1 MDKTKETKETKE
13 NIKNKNILVLSGG
26 SMRGIAHIGVL
37 KALEN
42 LNILENIKTFAATS
56 VGAMISVLYLVG
68 YTPDELIEFI
78 YSIDFKLFSNI
89 NVDNLSNFGM
99 DDGEKMM
106 YVFKKMFEVKNVNK
120 NITFSELF
128 QKTNIKLIITAVC
141 INDKKLHYVSHET
154 YPNMN
159 VLTGLRMTISVPFL
173 FTPVKYESKLF
184 IDGGIMNN
192 YPINLFYNN
201 LENVIG
207 VYLNESHEVGANIN
221 NIESFITNM
230 IECIFEGMS
239 CASIGNCASQTI
251 NLILPQSEIFS
262 MSMNLEEKKK
272 LYNIGYNECIRH
284 IRENRA

>member
-1 MDKTKETKETKE
+1 MEKNKE

-37 KALEN
+37 KALEE
-42 LNILENIKTFAATS
+42 LNVLENIKTFAATS
-56 VGAMISVLYLVG
+56 VGVMISVLYLVG
-68 YTPDELIEFI
+68 YTPDELREFI

-89 NVDNLSNFGM
+89 NMDNLSNFGM

-141 INDKKLHYVSHET
+141 INDKKLHYISHET

-159 VLTGLRMTISVPFL
+159 VLTGLRMTVSVPFL

-207 VYLNESHEVGANIN
+207 VYLNESHEIGTNIN
-221 NIESFITNM
+221 NIESFITSM

-239 CASIGNCASQTI
+239 HASIGNCTSQTI

-284 IRENRA
+284 MNNVGK